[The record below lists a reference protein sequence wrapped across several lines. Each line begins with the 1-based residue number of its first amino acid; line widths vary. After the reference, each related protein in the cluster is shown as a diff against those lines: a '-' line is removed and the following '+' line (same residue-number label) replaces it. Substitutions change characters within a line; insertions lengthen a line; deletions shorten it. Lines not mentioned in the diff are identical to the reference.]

1 MIRLANMRMF
11 EFKICLGSLSF
22 VVSALAQT
30 VPVFPTT
37 NSVATSNLRPAN
49 IQSGAKEAVAAAQH
63 VEEMRAA
70 CIKERRMICGKI
82 LKVLPDG
89 LVIDSGYSSLMG
101 VPPNGSW
108 LLPGTTVA
116 THDVHVVESNEPDA
130 VCQGIVFLTDLPK
143 GQKGAK
149 PKAFDYVKLEGFP
162 IGQYTYTSV
171 GDVRRTV
178 RKFTCNLP
186 NAVKWKLDEEGKPA
200 ATK

>member
-1 MIRLANMRMF
+1 MLVESRFVKAVVVSF
-11 EFKICLGSLSF
+11 SF
-22 VVSALAQT
+22 VVSAMAQT
-30 VPVFPTT
+30 VPVFPPT
-37 NSVATSNLRPAN
+37 NSVATSNLPPAN
-49 IQSGAKEAVAAAQH
+49 IQSGAKEEIAAAQH
-63 VEEMRAA
+63 VEEIRMA
-70 CIKERRMICGKI
+70 CIQQRRMICGKI

-89 LVIDSGYSSLMG
+89 LVIDSGYSSLTR

-116 THDVHVVESNEPDA
+116 TRDANVVESNQPDA
-130 VCQGIVFLTDLPK
+130 MCIGIVFLTDLPK

-149 PKAFDYVKLEGFP
+149 PKSFDYVKLEGFP

-186 NAVKWKLDEEGKPA
+186 NAVRWKLEEQHTTPPK
-200 ATK
+200 